1 MSNDELS
8 LDNSMIQFFVTDTQ
22 LHTNVIAEILN
33 HATLDVLDAD
43 KVASAVKATQSINS
57 GAKLCNLSNMA
68 DLADSLGHA
77 LQLLTNRK
85 IDSCDELYQSIRRGL
100 DIYDS
105 LMLLDNGNLTE
116 WSKDNEQEISDTIS
130 KLHELSSACK
140 QKQSTQQPEQ
150 KQSVKAVAEK
160 SQGGIDFTM
169 LELFKVEAEN
179 QARIIDENLLLLED
193 DSHNSSIIEILMRA
207 SHSIKG
213 AARMINFKEIVEIAH
228 RMEDCFV
235 NTQNGMISL
244 DKKAIDLLLNCND
257 ILETVA
263 QMHND
268 DLPVWLE
275 LNHDHFNTSL
285 TRLES
290 LATGQPYE
298 PAISTPAVIDD
309 KPDAPVKE
317 KPSETTLPEAKT
329 EIKKSGS
336 SQPNSGN
343 SVRIQSSQLNKM
355 LAISNELLVSQNWL
369 ATHLGDLQLL
379 KKRQIELANTVMKLR
394 QGLDSLDLPEEMNHL
409 LSEAESRVELCRYT
423 LNNDINQLDEYD
435 RKSFV
440 LSSRLNQE
448 VIASRMRRFEDGT
461 KGFKR
466 MARDVAHDLGK
477 EVRLELKGLDTMV
490 DSDIL
495 DMIEAPLTHLLRNA
509 IDHGIEMPE
518 QRKENGKPSYG
529 LIRISA
535 FHHAGLLNVSIEDDG
550 KGIDLE
556 KLKQKIINRGM
567 VNEQMADKLSESELL
582 DFLFLPGFST
592 REDVTEYSGRGVGLD
607 VVHTVVTTL
616 RGQIKSASK
625 PGRGLSVQLQL
636 PLTLSVLHSLQ
647 VTIGEEYYALPL
659 SRIHTVIKRQT
670 TEIYTVEDKQLIK
683 YRDLDISLISGR
695 QLLEYSGLED
705 NSSDEM
711 EIIVLSERGEFYAL
725 VVDQIVGE
733 TTLALNTIDP
743 RLGKIKDISAVAISD
758 DGKPVL
764 ILDVDDLLIN
774 IQESIGDNSLGI
786 IRRNTSSQESGHA
799 KKVLV
804 IDDSLTVREV
814 EKNLLESKGYSVD
827 IAVDGV
833 DGWNTLRQGNYEL
846 VITDIDMP
854 RMNGIEL
861 VTLIKEDPKYKSIP
875 VMIVSYK
882 DNPEDRQ
889 KGLEAGA
896 DYYLTKGSFH
906 DEGLVDGVV
915 DLIGEADE

>member
-1 MSNDELS
+1 MSTDDLS
-8 LDNSMIQFFVTDTQ
+8 LDNGMIQFFVTDTQ
-22 LHTNVIAEILN
+22 LHTNIIAEILN
-33 HATLDVLDAD
+33 NATLDVLQSD
-43 KVASAVKATQSINS
+43 KVAVAVKATQSINS
-57 GAKLCNLSNMA
+57 GAKLCDMPDMA
-68 DLADSLGHA
+68 QLADALGEA
-77 LQLLTNRK
+77 MQQLTNRK
-85 IDSCDELYQSIRRGL
+85 IDSCDELYQSIRHGL
-100 DIYDS
+100 NIFDS
-105 LMLLDNGNLTE
+105 LILLNTKSLSDWSEEYKKDIDSALTE
-116 WSKDNEQEISDTIS
+116 LSDLTSKG
-130 KLHELSSACK
+130 K
-140 QKQSTQQPEQ
+140 QRKPDQQPAN
-150 KQSVKAVAEK
+150 KQPSKPDIDK
-160 SQGGIDFTM
+160 SSSGIDFTM

-179 QARIIDENLLLLED
+179 QAKIIDENLLLLED
-193 DSHNSSIIEILMRA
+193 DTENSSIIEILMRA

-213 AARMINFKEIVEIAH
+213 AARMINFQEIVEISH

-235 NTQNGMISL
+235 NTQNGLITL
-244 DKKAIDLLLNCND
+244 DKKAIDLLLQCND
-257 ILETVA
+257 VLETVA
-263 QMHND
+263 QMHD
-268 DLPVWLE
+268 EDLPVWLE
-275 LNHDHFNTSL
+275 LNNEYFTHSL
-285 TRLES
+285 ELLDS
-290 LATGQPYE
+290 LATGQDYNLPKKNLNKDSNPHLQPE
-298 PAISTPAVIDD
+298 VHVKHDHAVQETSPTP
-309 KPDAPVKE
+309 
-317 KPSETTLPEAKT
+317 
-329 EIKKSGS
+329 KKQTS
-336 SQPNSGN
+336 SSSKVDN

-355 LAISNELLVSQNWL
+355 LAVSNELLVSQNWL
-369 ATHLGDLQLL
+369 ATHLGSLQLL
-379 KKRQIELANTVMKLR
+379 KKRQIDLANTVLKLR
-394 QGLDSLDLPEEMNHL
+394 QGLDSIDLPEEMAHL
-409 LSEAESRVELCRYT
+409 LAETESRVELCRQS

-448 VIASRMRRFEDGT
+448 VISSRMRRFEDGT

-466 MARDVAHDLGK
+466 MARDVAHDLDK
-477 EVRLELKGLDTMV
+477 DVRLEIKGLDTLV

-509 IDHGIEMPE
+509 IDHGIEIPE
-518 QRKENGKPSYG
+518 QRIENGKPSYG

-535 FHHAGLLNVSIEDDG
+535 FHHAGLLNVTIEDDG
-550 KGIDLE
+550 KGINLE

-567 VNEQMADKLSESELL
+567 VNEQMAEKLSESELL

-616 RGQIKSASK
+616 RGQIKSATN
-625 PGRGLSVQLQL
+625 PGYGLSVQLQL

-670 TEIYTVEDKQLIK
+670 SDIYTIEDKQLIK
-683 YRDLDISLISGR
+683 YRGLDVSLISGR
-695 QLLEYSGLED
+695 QILEYGAFED
-705 NSSDEM
+705 VHSEEL
-711 EIIVLSERGEFYAL
+711 EIIVLSERGEYYAL
-725 VVDQIVGE
+725 VVDKIVAE
-733 TTLALNTIDP
+733 TTLALNPIDS
-743 RLGKIKDISAVAISD
+743 RLGKIKDISAVAIAD

-774 IQESIGDNSLGI
+774 IQESIGDSSLGL
-786 IRRNTSSQESGHA
+786 IRRQSVTEDTVNT
-799 KKVLV
+799 KKILV

-814 EKNLLESKGYSVD
+814 EKNLLESRGYHVD
-827 IAVDGV
+827 IAIDGV

-861 VTLIKEDPKYKSIP
+861 VTLIKEDAKYKSIP

-915 DLIGEADE
+915 DLIGEAEE

>member
-1 MSNDELS
+1 
-8 LDNSMIQFFVTDTQ
+8 MIQFFITDTQ
-22 LHTNVIAEILN
+22 LHANVIAEILN
-33 HATLDVLDAD
+33 TATLDVLHAN
-43 KVASAVKATQSINS
+43 KVADAVKATQSINS
-57 GAKLCNLSNMA
+57 AAKLCTLA
-68 DLADSLGHA
+68 DLADLADALGHS

-85 IDSCDELYQSIRRGL
+85 IDSSDKLYQSIRRGL
-100 DIYDS
+100 NIFDN
-105 LMLLDNGNLTE
+105 LMLLENADLSD
-116 WSKDNEQEISDTIS
+116 WSEENKEEINITIS
-130 KLHELSSACK
+130 QLYELSDAYKKK
-140 QKQSTQQPEQ
+140 QLDQQLIQKVEDKTAVEKIST
-150 KQSVKAVAEK
+150 
-160 SQGGIDFTM
+160 GIDFSM

-179 QARIIDENLLLLED
+179 QAKIIDENLLLLESD
-193 DSHNSSIIEILMRA
+193 TQNSTIIEILMRA

-213 AARMINFKEIVEIAH
+213 AARMINFQEIVEIAH

-235 NTQNGMISL
+235 NTQNGLITL
-244 DKKAIDLLLNCND
+244 DKKAIDLLLHCND

-275 LNHDHFNTSL
+275 LNHDYFNNSLIQLDGLAKGQEFELATAAPVIVDEDTTETLNEAPTVASQPKTQTNTS
-285 TRLES
+285 RS
-290 LATGQPYE
+290 SPSQG
-298 PAISTPAVIDD
+298 STD
-309 KPDAPVKE
+309 
-317 KPSETTLPEAKT
+317 
-329 EIKKSGS
+329 
-336 SQPNSGN
+336 N

-355 LAISNELLVSQNWL
+355 LAVSNELLVSQNWL
-369 ATHLGDLQLL
+369 ATHLGSLQLL

-394 QGLDSLDLPEEMNHL
+394 QGMDNLDITEEMINML
-409 LSEAESRVELCRYT
+409 AETESRVELCRHT

-435 RKSFV
+435 RKSFI

-448 VIASRMRRFEDGT
+448 VIASRMRHFEDGT

-466 MARDVAHDLGK
+466 MVRDVAHDLGK
-477 EVRLELKGLDTMV
+477 EVRLELKGLDTLV

-495 DMIEAPLTHLLRNA
+495 EMIEAPLTHLLRNA

-518 QRKENGKPSYG
+518 QRTEAGKPSYG

-535 FHHAGLLNVSIEDDG
+535 FHHAGLLNVTIEDDG
-550 KGIDLE
+550 KGIDLD

-567 VNEQMADKLSESELL
+567 VNEQMAENLSESELL

-647 VTIGEEYYALPL
+647 VIIGEEYYALPL
-659 SRIHTVIKRQT
+659 SRIHTVIKRQSSD
-670 TEIYTVEDKQLIK
+670 IYTVEDKQLIK
-683 YRDLDISLISGR
+683 YRGQDISLISGR
-695 QLLEYSGLED
+695 QLLEYSGLANNTSE
-705 NSSDEM
+705 EM
-711 EIIVLSERGEFYAL
+711 EIIVLHERGEFYAL
-725 VVDQIVGE
+725 VVDEIVSE
-733 TTLALNTIDP
+733 TTLALNTIDS
-743 RLGKIKDISAVAISD
+743 RLGKIKDISAVAITD

-774 IQESIGDNSLGI
+774 IQESIGDKSLGM
-786 IRRNTSSQESGHA
+786 IRRHTATEESIHT

-814 EKNLLESKGYSVD
+814 EKNLLESRGYTVD
-827 IAVDGV
+827 IAIDGI

-861 VTLIKEDPKYKSIP
+861 VTLIKDDPKYKSIP

-906 DEGLVDGVV
+906 DEGLLDGVV